1 MNLAQRRSNYGLFTI
16 TRQIARRVQLEWE
29 MVETPSPR
37 PRFLDFPLT
46 GEATPALPLKPVRTE
61 KRPLAA

>member
-1 MNLAQRRSNYGLFTI
+1 MNLPHRRTNYGVFNV

-29 MVETPSPR
+29 MIESPAPR
-37 PRFLDFPLT
+37 SRFLDFPLAGDT
-46 GEATPALPLKPVRTE
+46 PPPPPTPARKE